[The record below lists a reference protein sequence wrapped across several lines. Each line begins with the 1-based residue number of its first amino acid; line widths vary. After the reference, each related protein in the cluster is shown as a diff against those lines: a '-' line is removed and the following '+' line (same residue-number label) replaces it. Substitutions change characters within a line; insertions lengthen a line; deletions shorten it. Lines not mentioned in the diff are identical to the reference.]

1 MIKKYTFILI
11 LLISLTSCGQE
22 TFHFESKVNPNKT
35 YYQTISMTSTNKVN
49 YLTENPELKDKTAE
63 SNSSMQMTRTL
74 TTKKTNENGQIP
86 STMEYG
92 KIISI
97 SNGNK
102 TENAISG
109 TLVKGFYEN
118 NTKFKVHQ
126 VVSDQLNEKTKES
139 IKYALEN
146 VKPDIDFPKKPLKI
160 GDSFEHSMPMTIP
173 INGANPVKIDLIKI
187 FTLKSVKDNIAVFDL
202 KEKIQ
207 LNTEIEQTNVEGKG
221 DGSGIVEFDIKENQ
235 IIKDTAKFTYELNV
249 KVNDSLTLNTIM
261 SSSTEKIMEIN

>member
-1 MIKKYTFILI
+1 
-11 LLISLTSCGQE
+11 
-22 TFHFESKVNPNKT
+22 
-35 YYQTISMTSTNKVN
+35 
-49 YLTENPELKDKTAE
+49 
-63 SNSSMQMTRTL
+63 
-74 TTKKTNENGQIP
+74 
-86 STMEYG
+86 MEYG

-109 TLVKGFYEN
+109 TLVNGFYEN
-118 NTKFKVHQ
+118 NTKFKVDQ

-146 VKPDIDFPKKPLKI
+146 AKPDIDFPKKPLKI

-221 DGSGIVEFDIKENQ
+221 DGSGIVEFNIKENQ

-249 KVNDSLTLNTIM
+249 KVNDRLTVNTIM
-261 SSSTEKIMEIN
+261 SSSSEKIMEIN